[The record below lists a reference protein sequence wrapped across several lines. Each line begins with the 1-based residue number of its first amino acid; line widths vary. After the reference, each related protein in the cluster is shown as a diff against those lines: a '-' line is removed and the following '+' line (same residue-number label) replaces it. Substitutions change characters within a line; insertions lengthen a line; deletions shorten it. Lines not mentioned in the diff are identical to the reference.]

1 MAVQVVGQASKARW
15 YVFEDGVFSIHKAI
29 KDGTHSFFRS
39 DMMTWPSITASRLG
53 VEYDLLVNA
62 SPEECEKF
70 IEAEG
75 LSLVEMVEA

>member
-1 MAVQVVGQASKARW
+1 MAVQVVGRASKARW
-15 YVFEDGVFSIHKAI
+15 YVFDDGVFSIHKAT
-29 KDGTHSFFRS
+29 KDGSDSFFRS
-39 DMMTWPSITASRLG
+39 DMMTWPSITAKRLG

-75 LSLVEMVEA
+75 LSVVDVVEA

>member
-15 YVFEDGVFSIHKAI
+15 YVFEDGVFSIHKAT
-29 KDGTHSFFRS
+29 KDGSDSFFRS
-39 DMMTWPSITASRLG
+39 DMMTWPSITARKLG

-75 LSLVEMVEA
+75 LSLVEVVEA